1 MTMHLVGPHMTMT
14 NYKKRRNIKF
24 KSAAQKA
31 RYMVEQKALAQLHIK
46 YNVGKTVSIRPVKYS
61 LDFSTNSESSI
72 RIRSNSKYG
81 IVSGTCAKPEP
92 KVSTGNRLI
101 GIATMH
107 KSNMV
112 PVFNH
117 DDAKEIAKMRR

>member
-1 MTMHLVGPHMTMT
+1 MHLVGPHMTTT
-14 NYKKRRNIKF
+14 NYKKRRTIKF

-46 YNVGKTVSIRPVKYS
+46 YNVGKTVSFRPVKYS
-61 LDFSTNSESSI
+61 SDFSANHNPSAQIPSH
-72 RIRSNSKYG
+72 SKYG
-81 IVSGTCAKPEP
+81 IASGACVKPEP
-92 KVSTGNRLI
+92 KVYTGNKLI

>member
-31 RYMVEQKALAQLHIK
+31 RYMVEQQALAQLHIK

-61 LDFSTNSESSI
+61 ADFSAKHNPSAQIPSH
-72 RIRSNSKYG
+72 SKYG
-81 IVSGTCAKPEP
+81 IASGACAKPEP
-92 KVSTGNRLI
+92 KVYTGNKLI

-117 DDAKEIAKMRR
+117 DDAKEIARMRR